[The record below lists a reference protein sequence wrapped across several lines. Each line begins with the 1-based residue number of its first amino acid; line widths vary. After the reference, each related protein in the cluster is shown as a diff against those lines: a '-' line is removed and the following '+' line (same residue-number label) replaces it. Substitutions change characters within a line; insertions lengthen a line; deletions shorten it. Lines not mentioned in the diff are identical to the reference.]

1 MLRHVFSLWQS
12 SALTRLS
19 RALRSN
25 PAYGGVA
32 KWQGCGLQ
40 NRYSRVRFPPP
51 PQVLCNKV
59 LTTIT
64 SAGTGRVTTKV
75 TTNSLIS
82 LPCDFVRQCHSVL
95 PRLRVIA
102 RSKPRRIFRPILFAN
117 ILRARARLGW
127 FYETNRCGVKSIY
140 CHNATVPDAIEWGVE
155 SWMLRDE
162 RCPQRCQRWRRRRQ
176 HGK

>member
-1 MLRHVFSLWQS
+1 MP
-12 SALTRLS
+12 LS
-19 RALRSN
+19 FVHPVHRATHRI
-25 PAYGGVA
+25 
-32 KWQGCGLQ
+32 GL
-40 NRYSRVRFPPP
+40 Y
-51 PQVLCNKV
+51 LDKLDECNKV

-162 RCPQRCQRWRRRRQ
+162 RCP